1 MLLQNRI
8 SRSRIL
14 LPSMG
19 MYAIV
24 VWLMCGLLSDH
35 LWLQFACFV
44 ISSYLM
50 VELNNSNALIRIY
63 SRMVSCSF
71 IMMACMS
78 TFLLKSASAML
89 LSIFVVM
96 SFITAFLTYQDKS
109 SMGRTFYSFLS
120 LGLATLLDVRLL
132 YFAPVMWIAM
142 FFYLRSMN
150 IRIFISS
157 LFGLVCPYWF
167 VSLYLIYTNDFTLA
181 VSHFSRLVKF
191 GHIADF
197 SHIPVSALVSIY
209 FVTTLSVT
217 GIIHYLR
224 NRINDKTRTRMLYNT
239 FILFNLATI
248 VFLILQP
255 QLYMPLLTILIVTG
269 SPLIAHFI
277 ALTHTWITNM
287 SFKVIVITALA
298 LTIMNILQL
307 I

>member
-19 MYAIV
+19 IYAIV

-89 LSIFVVM
+89 LSIFAVM

-120 LGLATLLDVRLL
+120 LGLATLLEVRLL

>member
-96 SFITAFLTYQDKS
+96 SFIMAFLTYQDKS

-120 LGLATLLDVRLL
+120 LGLATLLEVRLL

>member
-120 LGLATLLDVRLL
+120 LGLATLLEVRLL
-132 YFAPVMWIAM
+132 YFVPVMWIAM